1 MITAQMA
8 FLGLVL
14 TGFTVF
20 MTVLAWTHIYVLLG
34 ERKDRA
40 AAKASASAAKVR
52 PVVAPPV
59 LAETVDVGREVGDL
73 VSVH

>member
-14 TGFTVF
+14 TGFMVF
-20 MTVLAWTHIYVLLG
+20 MTVLAWAHIYVLLG

-40 AAKASASAAKVR
+40 AAKASASAAGIR
-52 PVVAPPV
+52 PIVAPPS
-59 LAETVDVGREVGDL
+59 LAEAVDIGREVGDL
-73 VSVH
+73 VGVH